1 LVLKDKEWS
10 GQKIYLKPTATYWF
24 PVLPRAVP
32 SFNPD
37 GSVDEPFDSS
47 LREVGLFQGEDSRNV
62 VSVLGGKIGYFWWMA
77 SGDNFHIQAT
87 ETEAPR
93 ALLKK
98 VLDSKGSLRSLAD
111 GVFHELPLATILV
124 FHLGVRAN
132 IRWSDLGP
140 STDRF
145 AKRLLELAG
154 LDGEW
159 RNLHIWYR
167 QSMRSSG
174 SSQKDRP
181 VAADLARTLVLGSES

>member
-37 GSVDEPFDSS
+37 GSVGELHDSR
-47 LREVGLFQGEDSRNV
+47 LKEVGLFEQEDLRNV
-62 VSVLGGKIGYFWWMA
+62 VSALGGKIGYFWWMA
-77 SGDNFHIQAT
+77 SGDNFHVQAK

-93 ALLKK
+93 ALLQS
-98 VLDSKGSLRSLAD
+98 VLDPKGSLRSLAD
-111 GVFHELPLATILV
+111 GIFQELPLATILV

-181 VAADLARTLVLGSES
+181 LAADLAKILVHGSGS